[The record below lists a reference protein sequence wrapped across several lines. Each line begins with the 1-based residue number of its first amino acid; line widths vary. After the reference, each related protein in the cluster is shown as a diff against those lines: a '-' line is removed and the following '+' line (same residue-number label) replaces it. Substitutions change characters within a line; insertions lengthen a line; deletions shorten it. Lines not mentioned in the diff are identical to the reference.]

1 MMRRN
6 TALVARDGY
15 TPNHMLDTLM
25 IKLEVK
31 NDAALA
37 RALAVPPSTLS
48 KVRHKQMPVNSAL
61 LLAAHDATEMSIRE
75 LRHLLGDTA
84 TRYWLGDIG
93 DSSER
98 ASKPAH
104 VVRMQRHSAQFE
116 QAAA

>member
-1 MMRRN
+1 MRKN

-25 IKLEVK
+25 MKLGVK
-31 NDAALA
+31 SDAALA

-75 LRHLLGDTA
+75 LRQLLGDTA
-84 TRYWLGDIG
+84 TRYWLGDLEIPKTKQMPAYLVRLPV
-93 DSSER
+93 DSPRHER
-98 ASKPAH
+98 A
-104 VVRMQRHSAQFE
+104 
-116 QAAA
+116 AA